1 MKQSGGGPGGSRAA
15 KRRQKAAL
23 GNKTPG
29 GNLSASLSFG
39 GGVDESKKSKKKKR
53 EGDSGGGD
61 KKTTKK
67 KKKLKQGVSD
77 DEESEEEED
86 EEEGSE
92 GDAEVAS
99 AAVVTESTAQ
109 PPLPLPNAELLQS
122 LSTIKDILD
131 LQEIAQIDSYS
142 RAKLLLNSFIGTP
155 TDDFEGILA
164 ARASFYA
171 NHWEA
176 KPLVT
181 ERHAQRK
188 AHFKGLVTRRM
199 VERVL
204 DQHTNVLGSD
214 LELSDAPTPQP
225 SVDPDVDSG
234 KEPETAKPHEVWR
247 RFGGGETSSN
257 SAAAS
262 STAANSKSKGGA
274 TIRLLQPGKHIDGI
288 WHLLSALECEFGC
301 RVWAHADLAL
311 PGAQPFGPSRGLGD
325 SFVLQAHGKSRWR
338 LYAPALGQELPRF
351 AAQEAVTPTG
361 DVALSSASADL
372 GRLALDVVLQS
383 GDSLYVPRGWAFSSS
398 VPVASTAS
406 AATATAAIPTT
417 SSSSGAASTDQHSLF
432 LRVIT
437 NSGNDVA
444 ALLDLVLPPALAV
457 SADQQPALR
466 RGLPGDWTQSLGVA
480 QADRPEGDGPRRA
493 ALLAALQRRLRS
505 VAETALDLVDAAA
518 DQLSRKFI
526 SERLP
531 PVLSP
536 AEETAQGR
544 AGGPGPGA
552 ATTVFPFTR
561 LRMLR
566 PGLACCVVEDGKLC
580 VYHCMD
586 NSRELFG
593 SPLSPLEFDLD
604 DGPAIEALLAAYPH
618 GVTVTSLPHPSEE
631 ESDKVDVAA
640 ALFREGFL
648 VVEDE
653 ASKPAADGSDDGDD
667 NDPF

>member
-23 GNKTPG
+23 GNKTGG

-39 GGVDESKKSKKKKR
+39 GGVDESKMTNKKKR
-53 EGDSGGGD
+53 EGDSGGVD
-61 KKTTKK
+61 KKK
-67 KKKLKQGVSD
+67 KKKLKQGVSND
-77 DEESEEEED
+77 VESDEEELEEEESE
-86 EEEGSE
+86 
-92 GDAEVAS
+92 GDTEVAS
-99 AAVVTESTAQ
+99 AAAVTESTAQ

-122 LSTIKDILD
+122 LSTFKDILD
-131 LQEIAQIDSYS
+131 LQEITQIDSYS
-142 RAKLLLNSFIGTP
+142 RAMLLLNSFIGTP

-164 ARASFYA
+164 ARTSFYA

-247 RFGGGETSSN
+247 RFGGGEDSSN
-257 SAAAS
+257 SAA
-262 STAANSKSKGGA
+262 TAANSTSKGGA
-274 TIRLLQPGKHIDGI
+274 TIRLLQPAKHIDGI

-311 PGAQPFGPSRGLGD
+311 PGAQSFAQSRGLGD
-325 SFVLQAHGKSRWR
+325 SFVLQVHGKSRWR
-338 LYAPALGQELPRF
+338 LYAPASGQELPRF

-361 DVALSSASADL
+361 DVDLSSASADL

-398 VPVASTAS
+398 VPATSTA
-406 AATATAAIPTT
+406 AATTA
-417 SSSSGAASTDQHSLF
+417 SSSSGAAPADQHSLF

-444 ALLDLVLPPALAV
+444 ALLDLVLPSALAV

-466 RGLPGDWTQSLGVA
+466 RGLPGDWTRSLGVA
-480 QADRPEGDGPRRA
+480 QADRPEGDAPRRA

-518 DQLSRKFI
+518 DQLSRKYI

-544 AGGPGPGA
+544 AGLGA

-618 GVTVTSLPHPSEE
+618 GITVTTLPHPSEE